1 MGVWTG
7 TKLHTLLHAV
17 TYLFYL
23 FPQIEDLE
31 DISSQAISFI
41 VLCLVSEFSVLH
53 CDQICLPMFVQ
64 NRSMALTTNM
74 LFSYV
79 AYLALVYPLLGL
91 LSRVLLLPCL
101 NVYNG
106 GCSN

>member
-23 FPQIEDLE
+23 FPQIEDLK

-41 VLCLVSEFSVLH
+41 VLCLVSEFFLLH
-53 CDQICLPMFVQ
+53 CDQICLPTFVQ
-64 NRSMALTTNM
+64 NRSMVLTMSM
-74 LFSYV
+74 LVSYV
-79 AYLALVYPLLGL
+79 AHLTLVYPLFGS
-91 LSRVLLLPCL
+91 LSRVLWPLCL
-101 NVYNG
+101 NGYNG
-106 GCSN
+106 A

>member
-23 FPQIEDLE
+23 FPQIEDLK

-53 CDQICLPMFVQ
+53 CDQTCLPTFVQ
-64 NRSMALTTNM
+64 NRSMVLTTNM

-79 AYLALVYPLLGL
+79 AYLTLVYPLFG
-91 LSRVLLLPCL
+91 P
-101 NVYNG
+101 
-106 GCSN
+106 